1 MTTTTRFI
9 YKIRNKKSGSFFQ
22 GYSSFGAWGKEFK
35 SEATAR
41 TSLEYFVNNQ
51 IGRRLYSDKEQGPL
65 TEEVMKTLFPYDLEI
80 VKTEVIHKDAGV
92 ISLATHVKNVFL
104 AKKISNTNYSF
115 GRFWENA
122 TKKGYADQ
130 IEYVVQLDQVKGTP
144 TSQTVKEARAQLRLL
159 DIKTRTFREY
169 QGMFGFYNRDQAFK
183 ARLTLNV
190 KDSIDVAKLRK
201 EIFG

>member
-1 MTTTTRFI
+1 MASQFI
-9 YKIRNKKSGSFFQ
+9 YKIRNKNSGTFFQ
-22 GYSSFGAWGKEFK
+22 GYSSFGVWGKEFK

-41 TSLEYFVNNQ
+41 SALDYFVSNQ
-51 IGRRLYSDKEQGPL
+51 ISRRLYSGDNSPL
-65 TEEVMKTLFPYDLEI
+65 TEAEMKKIFPYDLEI

-92 ISLATHVKNVFL
+92 TSLATHVKNVFL
-104 AKKISNTNYSF
+104 AKKIGTNNYSF

-130 IEYVVQLDQVKGTP
+130 IEYIVQLEPVKGTP
-144 TSQTVKEARAQLRLL
+144 TSTMVKEARAQLRLL

-169 QGMFGFYNRDQAFK
+169 NGMFGFYNRDQAFK
-183 ARLTLNV
+183 ARLTLNA
-190 KDSIDVAKLRK
+190 KDSIDIAKLRK